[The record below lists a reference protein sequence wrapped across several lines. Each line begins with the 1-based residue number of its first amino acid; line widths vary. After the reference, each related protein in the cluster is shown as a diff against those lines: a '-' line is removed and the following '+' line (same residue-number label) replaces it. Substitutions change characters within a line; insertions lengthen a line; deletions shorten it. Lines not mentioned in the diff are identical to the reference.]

1 MEEIIYSTY
10 PKNFKMKNNMFSVI
24 KNKFLYLALFS
35 VVAFS
40 ACKKEDVPATPTAGL
55 MAFNLIPDST
65 VVPVAFV
72 LNNSSITNTPLS
84 YSNFTGAYLPVY
96 SGPRTLEVY
105 KANSDTTLATANYT
119 FEANK
124 YYSAFALG
132 ANGTYKNMI
141 VEDNLD
147 SLSASSG
154 NAFIRYVNAI
164 PDSSAQKI
172 TVSAGGTNDVSTNT
186 HFGDVSDF
194 IGVAPGD
201 VTMNISNDSTI
212 SANKTVTLVKDQV
225 YTFLLTGMPHATDTA
240 KAVQIRY
247 IINGTIT
254 Q

>member
-1 MEEIIYSTY
+1 
-10 PKNFKMKNNMFSVI
+10 MKNKMCSVVQ
-24 KNKFLYLALFS
+24 NKFLYLALFS

-40 ACKKEDVPATPTAGL
+40 ACKKESVPATPTSGL

-65 VVPVAFV
+65 AFPVVFV

-84 YSNFTGAYLPVY
+84 YSNYTGSYLPVY
-96 SGPRTLEVY
+96 SGPRTLAVY
-105 KANSDTTLATANYT
+105 KANSDSMLATANYT
-119 FEANK
+119 FDANK

-132 ANGTYKNMI
+132 ANGNYKNMI

-172 TVSAGGTNDVSTNT
+172 TVSAGGTNEVTTNT
-186 HFGDVSDF
+186 HYGDVSDF
-194 IGVAPGD
+194 IGIAPGD
-201 VTMNISNDSTI
+201 MTMNISNDSTI
-212 SANKTVTLVKDQV
+212 SANKTVTLVKNQV
-225 YTFLLTGMPHATDTA
+225 YTFLLTGMTHATDTA
-240 KAVQIRY
+240 KAVKIRY
-247 IINGTIT
+247 IVNGTLT